1 MSDPYPAFIDKYQP
15 KIREAILKV
24 WEELRKSV
32 SYKELETAL
41 VTEGVNGVMKYLDN
55 LEPITRALLM
65 PELQQA
71 MEESGRLVVDI
82 LPNGSITTPGYIPSV
97 QFTNPYAVQA
107 VQQYSFNLIRE
118 LSNETREAVRLAVTT
133 AVSQGRPPAAIAR
146 DYKQT
151 IGLTVEQEK
160 SVQNYR
166 RYLETLDRQALQR
179 QSRDKRSDSTV
190 ERAIRDEKSLPKATV
205 DKLVASFRRKREA
218 ERSLTIARTESMS
231 AMDLGQDMALNQ
243 TNEDGALAPDLIQF
257 WNVTLDGR
265 EREEHQVT
273 PSLNPDGVPYGEFF
287 QTPLGPMRYPR
298 DRKYGTAKNVINCR
312 CRRSFKRRGGNTG

>member
-32 SYKELETAL
+32 TYKELETAL
-41 VTEGVNGVMKYLDN
+41 VTQGVNGIMKYLDD
-55 LEPITRALLM
+55 LEPVTRALLM

-71 MEESGRLVVDI
+71 MEESGRLVVEI
-82 LPNGSITTPGYIPSV
+82 LPNGSITTPGYVPSV

-107 VQQYSFNLIRE
+107 VQEYSFNLIRE
-118 LSNETREAVRLAVTT
+118 LSNETRDAVRLAVTT

-151 IGLTVEQEK
+151 IGLTVEMER

-166 RYLETLDRQALQR
+166 RYLETLDKQALQR

-190 ERAIRDEKSLPKATV
+190 ERAIRDEKPLPKTTV
-205 DKLVASFRRKREA
+205 DKLVAAFRRKREA

-231 AMDLGQDMALNQ
+231 AMDLGQDMALEQ
-243 TNEDGALAPDLIQF
+243 SKQDGALVNDLIQD
-257 WNVTLDGR
+257 WNVTRDGR
-265 EREEHQVT
+265 EREEHMVT
-273 PSLNPDGVPYGEFF
+273 PAMNPDGVAYGDFF

-298 DRKYGTAKNVINCR
+298 DRKYGIAKNVINCR
-312 CRRSFKRRGGNTG
+312 CRRSFRRRRDA

>member
-41 VTEGVNGVMKYLDN
+41 VTRGVNGMMEYLDA
-55 LEPITRALLM
+55 LEPLTRALLM
-65 PELQQA
+65 PELQTA
-71 MEESGRLVVDI
+71 MEESGRLVVEI
-82 LPNGSITTPGYIPSV
+82 LPSGSITIPGYTPSV

-107 VQQYSFNLIRE
+107 VQEYSFNLIRE
-118 LSNETREAVRLAVTT
+118 LSNETRDAVRLAVTT

-151 IGLTVEQEK
+151 IGLTVQQEK

-190 ERAIRDEKSLPKATV
+190 ERAIRDEKPLPKAQV
-205 DKLVASFRRKREA
+205 DKLVAAFRRKREA

-231 AMDLGQDMALNQ
+231 AMDLGQDMALEQ
-243 TNEDGALAPDLIQF
+243 SKQDGALVNDLTQD
-257 WNVTLDGR
+257 WNVTRDGR
-265 EREEHQVT
+265 EREEHMVT
-273 PSLNPDGVPYGEFF
+273 PAMNPDGVAYGDFF

-298 DRKYGTAKNVINCR
+298 DRKYGIASNVINCR
-312 CRRSFKRRGGNTG
+312 CRRSFRRRGVERR

>member
-32 SYKELETAL
+32 TYKELETAL
-41 VTEGVNGVMKYLDN
+41 VTQGVNGIMKYLDD
-55 LEPITRALLM
+55 LEPVTRALLM

-71 MEESGRLVVDI
+71 MEESGRLVVEI
-82 LPNGSITTPGYIPSV
+82 LPNGSITTPGYVPSV

-107 VQQYSFNLIRE
+107 VQEYSFNLIRE
-118 LSNETREAVRLAVTT
+118 LSNETRDAVRLAVTT

-151 IGLTVEQEK
+151 IGLTVEMER

-166 RYLETLDRQALQR
+166 RYLETLDKQALQR

-190 ERAIRDEKSLPKATV
+190 ERAIRDEKPLPKTTV
-205 DKLVASFRRKREA
+205 DKLVAAFRRKREA

-231 AMDLGQDMALNQ
+231 AMDLGQDMALEQ
-243 TNEDGALAPDLIQF
+243 SKQDGALVNDLIQD
-257 WNVTLDGR
+257 WNVTRDGR
-265 EREEHQVT
+265 EREEHMVT
-273 PSLNPDGVPYGEFF
+273 PAMNPDGVAYGDFF

-298 DRKYGTAKNVINCR
+298 DRKYGIAKNVINCR
-312 CRRSFKRRGGNTG
+312 CRRSFRRRKQV

>member
-24 WEELRKSV
+24 WDELRKSV
-32 SYKELETAL
+32 TYKELETAL
-41 VTEGVNGVMKYLDN
+41 VTQGVNGMMKYLDD
-55 LEPITRALLM
+55 LEPVTRALLM

-71 MEESGRLVVDI
+71 MEESGRLVVEI
-82 LPNGSITTPGYIPSV
+82 LPNGSITTPGYVPSV

-107 VQQYSFNLIRE
+107 VQEYSFNLIRE
-118 LSNETREAVRLAVTT
+118 LSNETRDAVRLAVTT

-151 IGLTVEQEK
+151 IGLTVEMER

-166 RYLETLDRQALQR
+166 RYLETLDKQALQR

-190 ERAIRDEKSLPKATV
+190 ERAIRDEKPLPKTTV
-205 DKLVASFRRKREA
+205 DKLVAAFRRKREA

-231 AMDLGQDMALNQ
+231 AMDLGQDMALEQ
-243 TNEDGALAPDLIQF
+243 SKQDGALVNDLIQD
-257 WNVTLDGR
+257 WNVTRDGR
-265 EREEHQVT
+265 EREEHMVT
-273 PSLNPDGVPYGEFF
+273 PAMNPDGVAYGDFF

-298 DRKYGTAKNVINCR
+298 DRKYGIAKNVINCR
-312 CRRSFKRRGGNTG
+312 CRRSFRRRKQV

>member
-15 KIREAILKV
+15 KIRDAILKV

-41 VTEGVNGVMKYLDN
+41 VTRGVNGMMEYLDD

-71 MEESGRLVVDI
+71 MDESGRLVVEI
-82 LPNGSITTPGYIPSV
+82 LPTGSITIPGYTPSV
-97 QFTNPYAVQA
+97 QFTNPYTVQA
-107 VQQYSFNLIRE
+107 VQEYSFNLIRD

-151 IGLTVEQEK
+151 IGLTVKQEQ

-179 QSRDKRSDSTV
+179 QSRDKRSDRTV
-190 ERAIRDEKSLPKATV
+190 ERAIRDEKPLPKATI
-205 DKLVASFRRKREA
+205 DKLVAAFRRKREA

-231 AMDLGQDMALNQ
+231 AMDLGQDLALEQ
-243 TNEDGALAPDLIQF
+243 SRGDGALVNNLIQF
-257 WNVTLDGR
+257 WNVTKDGR
-265 EREEHQVT
+265 QRDAHDVV
-273 PSLNPDGVPYGEFF
+273 PSMNSNGVPYGGYF
-287 QTPLGPMRYPR
+287 QTPLGPLRYPR
-298 DRKYGTAKNVINCR
+298 DRKYGTAANVINCR
-312 CRRSFKRRGGNTG
+312 CRRSFKRRSGVG

>member
-24 WEELRKSV
+24 WDELRKSV
-32 SYKELETAL
+32 TYKELETAL
-41 VTEGVNGVMKYLDN
+41 VTQGVNGMMKYLDD
-55 LEPITRALLM
+55 LEPVTRALLM

-71 MEESGRLVVDI
+71 MEESGRLVVEI
-82 LPNGSITTPGYIPSV
+82 LPSGSITIPGYTPSV

-107 VQQYSFNLIRE
+107 VQEYSFNLIRE
-118 LSNETREAVRLAVTT
+118 LSNETRDAVRLAVTT

-151 IGLTVEQEK
+151 IGLTVEMEK

-190 ERAIRDEKSLPKATV
+190 ERAIRDEKPLPKATI
-205 DKLVASFRRKREA
+205 DKLVAAFRRKREA

-231 AMDLGQDMALNQ
+231 AMDLGQDMALEQ
-243 TNEDGALAPDLIQF
+243 SKQDGALVNDLIQD
-257 WNVTLDGR
+257 WNVTRDGR
-265 EREEHQVT
+265 EREEHMVT
-273 PSLNPDGVPYGEFF
+273 PAMNPDGVAYGDFF

-298 DRKYGTAKNVINCR
+298 DRKYGIAKNVINCR
-312 CRRSFKRRGGNTG
+312 CRRSFRRRKVV

>member
-32 SYKELETAL
+32 SYKELETTL
-41 VTEGVNGVMKYLDN
+41 VTEGVNGMLKYLDD
-55 LEPITRALLM
+55 LEPITRALLL
-65 PELQQA
+65 PELQIA
-71 MEESGRLVVDI
+71 MEESGRLVIDI
-82 LPNGSITTPGYIPSV
+82 LPSGSITVPGYVPSV
-97 QFTNPYAVQA
+97 QFTNPYAVKA
-107 VQQYSFNLIRE
+107 VQEYAFNLIRE

-133 AVSQGRPPAAIAR
+133 AVSQGRPPASIAR

-151 IGLTVEQEK
+151 IGLTVEMEK

-166 RYLETLDRQALQR
+166 RYLETLDKQALQR

-190 ERAIRDEKSLPKATV
+190 ERAIRDEKPLPKATI

-243 TNEDGALAPDLIQF
+243 TSEDGVLAPDLIQF
-257 WNVTLDGR
+257 WNVARDGR
-265 EREEHQVT
+265 QRDAHNVVPT
-273 PSLNPDGVPYGEFF
+273 LNPDGVQYGDFF
-287 QTPLGPMRYPR
+287 KTPLGPMRYPR

-312 CRRSFKRRGGNTG
+312 CRRSFKRA